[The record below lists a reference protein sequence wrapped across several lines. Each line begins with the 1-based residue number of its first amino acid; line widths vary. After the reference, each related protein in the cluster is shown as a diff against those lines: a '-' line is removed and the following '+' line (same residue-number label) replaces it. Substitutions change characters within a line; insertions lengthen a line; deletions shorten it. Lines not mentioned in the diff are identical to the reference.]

1 MNVFETAGNTKKT
14 ETKWIFRNATL
25 EWPTKKPGEKLISPV
40 FHAVA
45 DEEVKWSIQ
54 VYPNGY
60 TDEEKDYISMYLHL
74 TKCPSTTSSI
84 VAKCSCTLQD
94 EESQMN
100 FHKVN
105 LIFNSNTF
113 TCINGTAPQGWGW
126 PKVIKQADVLK
137 RNVFSITCKLE
148 YWDPITATN
157 TTVLPNSSIPLSSEE
172 SSLNQ
177 DLEKLF
183 TNRSGTDVC
192 FIVDGKEIQAHKA
205 ILSARSPVF
214 AAMLESGMKETV
226 SNRVEI
232 KDIAPDIFKALLRSI
247 YTDRVDL
254 TKVDTKDLLAAAN
267 KYLLPLLKFQ
277 CQIHLAGNIT
287 KGSCVELL
295 VLADLHNAVH
305 LKKSTVSFIRAN
317 RTEVMKIE
325 SWKNLK
331 QSRPDLAFDV
341 LENL

>member
-1 MNVFETAGNTKKT
+1 LKRLQRKLRPICVVISKGPLKQATMNVFKTAGNTKKT
-14 ETKWIFRNATL
+14 EFKWIFQNATFT
-25 EWPTKKPGEKLISPV
+25 E
-40 FHAVA
+40 
-45 DEEVKWSIQ
+45 D
-54 VYPNGY
+54 
-60 TDEEKDYISMYLHL
+60 KDNVSMFLNL

-84 VAKCSCTLQD
+84 RAKFSCTLQD
-94 EESQMN
+94 EESKMN
-100 FHKVN
+100 FNIGNLNVN
-105 LIFNSNTF
+105 SHTF
-113 TCINGTAPQGWGW
+113 TWINGTASPGFGW
-126 PKVIKQADVLK
+126 PKIIKQADVLK
-137 RNVFSITCKLE
+137 SNVFSITCKLE

-157 TTVLPNSSIPLSSEE
+157 TTVVPSSPAIHPLSSEE

-183 TNRSGTDVC
+183 TNRTGTDVC

-205 ILSARSPVF
+205 ILSSRSPVF
-214 AAMLESGMKETV
+214 AAMLESGMKEAV

-232 KDIAPDIFKALLRSI
+232 QDIAPDIFESLLRSI

-277 CQIHLAGNIT
+277 CQNHLAENIT